1 MKWTQALYAFSS
13 ATTLPDLLKRCD
25 TYVMHHSAR
34 YQVDESH
41 NHIHSRHVL
50 HYAKEII
57 KRRGATPYEILLSSL
72 GSMLHDVP
80 DTKYVDHPSYVLEQ
94 ALDFI
99 LPASYQDTVGAD
111 LALMIP
117 LVSFSKTVSKDPL
130 SDRLLFSLPQ
140 ELGDFPHLES
150 YHIIREADLLS
161 SYNTKRTLLYRMHK
175 SNFTKSPQEVLSE
188 ARELY
193 TERMA
198 KLRSSE
204 LFLLPEAERRLARPL
219 EHLSLTAW
227 ATSPSSFDTWEDMLA
242 HFNLDPV
249 ERWEKT
255 LEDVDALFRHA

>member
-1 MKWTQALYAFSS
+1 
-13 ATTLPDLLKRCD
+13 
-25 TYVMHHSAR
+25 
-34 YQVDESH
+34 
-41 NHIHSRHVL
+41 
-50 HYAKEII
+50 
-57 KRRGATPYEILLSSL
+57 
-72 GSMLHDVP
+72 
-80 DTKYVDHPSYVLEQ
+80 
-94 ALDFI
+94 
-99 LPASYQDTVGAD
+99 
-111 LALMIP
+111 
-117 LVSFSKTVSKDPL
+117 
-130 SDRLLFSLPQ
+130 
-140 ELGDFPHLES
+140 
-150 YHIIREADLLS
+150 
-161 SYNTKRTLLYRMHK
+161 MHK